1 MGNRPKSHAPPSP
14 GPYGASDRGSELSV
28 LRALTFLSMR
38 TSSSN
43 SMSSLINGWGPTA
56 NGNLRKIGIDM
67 VFFERNHH
75 ACMVGIW
82 WVKSSPLTLNLNRHV
97 VNPIINH
104 PLEDQPFSGNLYI
117 IPKGEIPTNRPRL
130 QMFYYWVCP
139 SSRFHPAIAYSQV
152 APTALA
158 RMGCFARSRKSQPA
172 VIRLRA
178 DESTVMM
185 SRKSRRLKF
194 YVTLHHF
201 TMFVHKGIY
210 ILIIF
215 VTCGLSLPWS
225 VEWVIWLSGL
235 EVRLTGAP
243 FHAFL
248 CLIDHPGLRR
258 PSRPSVPVPWIHNGK
273 CLPQKPRS
281 K

>member
-1 MGNRPKSHAPPSP
+1 
-14 GPYGASDRGSELSV
+14 
-28 LRALTFLSMR
+28 
-38 TSSSN
+38 
-43 SMSSLINGWGPTA
+43 
-56 NGNLRKIGIDM
+56 
-67 VFFERNHH
+67 
-75 ACMVGIW
+75 
-82 WVKSSPLTLNLNRHV
+82 V

-210 ILIIF
+210 INYICYLWIITTMVSRMGHLTFRVGSEIDWCSFSRVF
-215 VTCGLSLPWS
+215 VL
-225 VEWVIWLSGL
+225 
-235 EVRLTGAP
+235 
-243 FHAFL
+243 
-248 CLIDHPGLRR
+248 D
-258 PSRPSVPVPWIHNGK
+258 
-273 CLPQKPRS
+273 
-281 K
+281 